1 MVRDHYATE
10 DPPAPSAVLE
20 ALADDDARMI
30 LQTLTEPMTAQ
41 EIHAECDIPESTL
54 YRKLDM
60 LTSTDLLARQTRI
73 RRDGHHANE
82 YAVAFSAITVTR
94 DLESGE
100 LGVDIVAP
108 ARSADERLAEL
119 WTEVGREV

>member
-1 MVRDHYATE
+1 MVRDPYAIE
-10 DPPAPSAVLE
+10 EPPEPSAVLV
-20 ALADDDARMI
+20 ALSDEDSRTI
-30 LQTLTEPMTAQ
+30 LRTLIEPMTAQ
-41 EIHAECDIPESTL
+41 ELQDECDIPESTL

-60 LTSTDLLARQTRI
+60 LTSTDLLSQQTRI

-94 DLESGE
+94 DSDSGE
-100 LGVDIVAP
+100 LAVDLVAP
-108 ARSADERLAEL
+108 ARTADERLAEL

>member
-1 MVRDHYATE
+1 MVRDPYASE
-10 DPPAPSAVLE
+10 DPPEPSAVLQ
-20 ALADDDARMI
+20 ALADDDAREI

-41 EIHAECDIPESTL
+41 ELQNECEIPESTL

-60 LTSTDLLARQTRI
+60 LTSTDLLTQQTRI

-94 DLESGE
+94 DTETGY

-108 ARSADERLAEL
+108 ARTADERLAQL
-119 WTEVGREV
+119 WTEVGKEV

>member
-1 MVRDHYATE
+1 MVRDRFASE
-10 DPPAPSAVLE
+10 EPPEPSAVLE

-30 LQTLTEPMTAQ
+30 LRTLTEPMTAQ

-54 YRKLDM
+54 YRKLDT
-60 LTSTDLLARQTRI
+60 LTATHLLERQTRI

-82 YAVAFSAITVTR
+82 YVVSFSAITVTR
-94 DLESGE
+94 DDDTGE
-100 LGVDIVAP
+100 IGVDVVAP
-108 ARSADERLAEL
+108 ARTADERLAEL